1 MVAKR
6 KWILVLLIV
15 ILAGCSSTRIVSE
28 VQLIHSLGLDLE
40 DQKIKG
46 AAITHI
52 YGKEKTQIELLETKS
67 SNLFTILPDFNAI
80 TPSQVELGQ
89 LRSVIVGRN
98 YAENGVETLVHT
110 LCRDPAIGFRLQ
122 LAVAEPK
129 ALTILKGMRHMQVP
143 FFISDSV
150 AQNIKT
156 LNMPKTNLHIFL
168 FHLYGEGRDPY
179 LPYFVMHN
187 DRVKLDGV
195 ALFRDDKFVH
205 RINSKESF
213 LLKIMVE
220 KAKSGQIPFEVTI
233 NNRKESG
240 LLKNLHSH
248 AVFDLNTTK
257 PIPSIMVKLTVNGQ
271 IKDYSKWLQL
281 SNPQVLHQMEK
292 ELSSY
297 LQKEAT
303 SFVKHLQKLGVD
315 PVGFGDFVRSRSAS
329 WNYSHFKKIYP
340 QIKIAVTASIK
351 LEQTG
356 E

>member
-1 MVAKR
+1 MVAKS
-6 KWILVLLIV
+6 KWILVFLIW
-15 ILAGCSSTRIVSE
+15 IIAGCSSTRIVSE
-28 VQLIHSLGLDLE
+28 VQLIHSLGLDIE

-46 AAITHI
+46 AAITHV
-52 YGKEKTQIELLETKS
+52 YGKEKTQVELLETKS

-89 LRSVIVGRN
+89 LRSVIVGRK

-110 LCRDPAIGFRLQ
+110 LCRDPSIGFRLQ
-122 LAVAEPK
+122 LGVAEPK
-129 ALTILKGMRHMQVP
+129 ALTILKGIRQTQVP

-156 LNMPKTNLHIFL
+156 LNLPKTNLHIFL
-168 FHLYGEGRDPY
+168 FNLYGEGRDPY

-187 DRVKLDGV
+187 DRVKLDGL

-233 NNRKESG
+233 NNQKESG
-240 LLKNLHSH
+240 LLKTLHSH
-248 AVFDLNTTK
+248 AAFDINTAE
-257 PIPSIMVKLTVNGQ
+257 PVPSIKVKLTVNGQ

-281 SNPQVLHQMEK
+281 SDPQVLRQMEK

-315 PVGFGDFVRSRSAS
+315 PVGFGDLVRSRSAS
-329 WNYSHFKKIYP
+329 WDYSHFKKVYP
-340 QIKIAVTASIK
+340 QMKIAVTASIK

>member
-6 KWILVLLIV
+6 KWILVLLIW
-15 ILAGCSSTRIVSE
+15 IMTGCSSTRIVSE

-40 DQKIKG
+40 DQKIEG
-46 AAITHI
+46 AAITHV

-67 SNLFTILPDFNAI
+67 SNLFTILPDFNTI

-89 LRSVIVGRN
+89 LRSVIVGRK
-98 YAENGVETLVHT
+98 YAENGVEALVHT
-110 LCRDPAIGFRLQ
+110 LCRDPSIGFRLQ
-122 LAVAEPK
+122 LAVAETK
-129 ALTILKGMRHMQVP
+129 ALTILKGIRHMQIP

-156 LNMPKTNLHIFL
+156 LNLPKTNLHIFL
-168 FHLYGEGRDPY
+168 FNLYGEGRDPY

-187 DRVKLDGV
+187 DRVKLDGL

-205 RINSKESF
+205 PINSKESF

-233 NNRKESG
+233 KNRKETG
-240 LLKNLHSH
+240 MLKNLHSH
-248 AVFDLNTTK
+248 AAFDVNMTESV
-257 PIPSIMVKLTVNGQ
+257 PSIRVKLMVNGQ
-271 IKDYSKWLQL
+271 ISDYSEWLQL
-281 SNPQVLHQMEK
+281 SNPQVLRQMEK

-303 SFVKHLQKLGVD
+303 IFVKHLQKLEVD
-315 PVGFGDFVRSRSAS
+315 PVGFGDFVRSRSTS
-329 WNYSHFKKIYP
+329 WDYSHFKKMYP
-340 QIKIAVTASIK
+340 HMKIAVTASIK